1 MRLLFGLCLFIFA
14 LPYVA
19 LTMLDL
25 SLYLSTSIFPH
36 FFRFQGPSLFQLGP
50 THHHFFKKLR
60 LHLYT

>member
-36 FFRFQGPSLFQLGP
+36 FLRFQGPSLFQLGP
-50 THHHFFKKLR
+50 THHHFF
-60 LHLYT
+60 